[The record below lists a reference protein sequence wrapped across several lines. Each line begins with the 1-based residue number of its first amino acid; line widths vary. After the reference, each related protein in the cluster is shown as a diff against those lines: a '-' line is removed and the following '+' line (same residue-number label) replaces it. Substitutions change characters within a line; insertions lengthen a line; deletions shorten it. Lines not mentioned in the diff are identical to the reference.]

1 MKKVTIDDRQ
11 FTIVI
16 ELRDRR
22 SMIDINVDVSDRRSC
37 GRTSVN
43 DSKRDLPP
51 YSMLQ
56 HAVHKKRM
64 SKFFDMK
71 DTNQKVVDTMLIFF
85 SYSMLHSV

>member
-37 GRTSVN
+37 QRTSGL
-43 DSKRDLPP
+43 R
-51 YSMLQ
+51 
-56 HAVHKKRM
+56 R
-64 SKFFDMK
+64 
-71 DTNQKVVDTMLIFF
+71 VVEGLF
-85 SYSMLHSV
+85 